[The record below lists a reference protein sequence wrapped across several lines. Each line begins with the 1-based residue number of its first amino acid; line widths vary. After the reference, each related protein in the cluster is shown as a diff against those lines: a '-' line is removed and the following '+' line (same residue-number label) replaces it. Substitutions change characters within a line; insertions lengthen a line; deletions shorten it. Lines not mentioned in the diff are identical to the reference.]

1 VRSPGATAGSQ
12 LMSWAR
18 GGLQRAGRHSTA
30 PLPGTKRM
38 PDGAAV
44 WELEDE
50 VVEGGCLLLIS
61 KLIDY

>member
-1 VRSPGATAGSQ
+1 
-12 LMSWAR
+12 
-18 GGLQRAGRHSTA
+18 
-30 PLPGTKRM
+30 M